1 MKKGL
6 LLGGLLALS
15 AAVYAQKLA
24 LYEEFSGENCGPC
37 AASNPGLN
45 ALLAAPGNDTKVI
58 LLKYQ
63 SPIPSAGPIY
73 GENTTDVQNRMQY
86 YSVPFA
92 PYARLNGTVVGT
104 GQNAGHIALTTQAML
119 DAAAAEATNFSIN
132 VGTPSI
138 TGDNFSV
145 DVTITATAA
154 ATLSGVK
161 LRFALLEDLEF
172 ATPPGTNGETEF
184 HHVMRKM
191 YPSADGQDAPA
202 SWTAGQSQV
211 ITITGTIP
219 SYVADEAIDK
229 FFLAWLQDDNS
240 KAVLQAAK
248 SASLPGPAVAI
259 ASGGIS
265 VNGDNVVCADAN
277 NFNTTA
283 TIKNMG
289 TQTLTSAT
297 IFYKAGNGAYQAHN
311 WSGSLA
317 SGAST
322 NVALPAI
329 NVTTPGT
336 ITITDSV
343 ALPNGQ
349 PDVSAINNVTSTVA
363 YMLPATAVPLPASTD
378 YEGNSD
384 TWIGLPGTSG
394 APFFTVQVNTL
405 LQSGAGSGYD
415 GSANAII
422 FPFYSVPQGTGL
434 HVLPIAE
441 MPAGPKALDFYVAY
455 TQYQNEN
462 DQLEVVYSSDCGA
475 TWTPVWNKGGANLK
489 TGNAQ
494 TAFFVPNNNSQW
506 RMESV
511 DVSNVPEGARI
522 AFRAISDYGNNVF
535 IDNVELRSGPTGV
548 EEVIAEGSF
557 NIYPNPVDDKLNVNL
572 DIVKGSKVS
581 MSIINILGQ
590 QVGETVEH
598 SFNAGQNSTTINT
611 ATFTPGVYF
620 LNISTEEGTVQ
631 QKFVKK

>member
-1 MKKGL
+1 MMKKGL

-219 SYVADEAIDK
+219 SYVADEAID
-229 FFLAWLQDDNS
+229 
-240 KAVLQAAK
+240 
-248 SASLPGPAVAI
+248 
-259 ASGGIS
+259 
-265 VNGDNVVCADAN
+265 
-277 NFNTTA
+277 
-283 TIKNMG
+283 
-289 TQTLTSAT
+289 
-297 IFYKAGNGAYQAHN
+297 
-311 WSGSLA
+311 
-317 SGAST
+317 
-322 NVALPAI
+322 
-329 NVTTPGT
+329 
-336 ITITDSV
+336 
-343 ALPNGQ
+343 
-349 PDVSAINNVTSTVA
+349 
-363 YMLPATAVPLPASTD
+363 
-378 YEGNSD
+378 
-384 TWIGLPGTSG
+384 
-394 APFFTVQVNTL
+394 
-405 LQSGAGSGYD
+405 
-415 GSANAII
+415 
-422 FPFYSVPQGTGL
+422 
-434 HVLPIAE
+434 
-441 MPAGPKALDFYVAY
+441 
-455 TQYQNEN
+455 
-462 DQLEVVYSSDCGA
+462 
-475 TWTPVWNKGGANLK
+475 
-489 TGNAQ
+489 
-494 TAFFVPNNNSQW
+494 
-506 RMESV
+506 
-511 DVSNVPEGARI
+511 
-522 AFRAISDYGNNVF
+522 
-535 IDNVELRSGPTGV
+535 
-548 EEVIAEGSF
+548 
-557 NIYPNPVDDKLNVNL
+557 
-572 DIVKGSKVS
+572 
-581 MSIINILGQ
+581 
-590 QVGETVEH
+590 
-598 SFNAGQNSTTINT
+598 
-611 ATFTPGVYF
+611 
-620 LNISTEEGTVQ
+620 
-631 QKFVKK
+631 

>member
-1 MKKGL
+1 
-6 LLGGLLALS
+6 
-15 AAVYAQKLA
+15 
-24 LYEEFSGENCGPC
+24 
-37 AASNPGLN
+37 
-45 ALLAAPGNDTKVI
+45 
-58 LLKYQ
+58 
-63 SPIPSAGPIY
+63 
-73 GENTTDVQNRMQY
+73 
-86 YSVPFA
+86 
-92 PYARLNGTVVGT
+92 

-363 YMLPATAVPLPASTD
+363 YM
-378 YEGNSD
+378 
-384 TWIGLPGTSG
+384 
-394 APFFTVQVNTL
+394 
-405 LQSGAGSGYD
+405 
-415 GSANAII
+415 
-422 FPFYSVPQGTGL
+422 
-434 HVLPIAE
+434 
-441 MPAGPKALDFYVAY
+441 
-455 TQYQNEN
+455 
-462 DQLEVVYSSDCGA
+462 
-475 TWTPVWNKGGANLK
+475 
-489 TGNAQ
+489 
-494 TAFFVPNNNSQW
+494 
-506 RMESV
+506 
-511 DVSNVPEGARI
+511 
-522 AFRAISDYGNNVF
+522 
-535 IDNVELRSGPTGV
+535 
-548 EEVIAEGSF
+548 
-557 NIYPNPVDDKLNVNL
+557 
-572 DIVKGSKVS
+572 
-581 MSIINILGQ
+581 
-590 QVGETVEH
+590 
-598 SFNAGQNSTTINT
+598 
-611 ATFTPGVYF
+611 
-620 LNISTEEGTVQ
+620 
-631 QKFVKK
+631 